1 MKKILRLTESQLI
14 NVIKK
19 VIRENEITELGQSD
33 FSNIEEIDCVES
45 KGDLRAGIATI
56 TNEYKLRDDE
66 DVLVVFYMDD
76 KTGKETIYGYG
87 PKISDNMYNEDDQ
100 GNPIIC
106 RIAEKFLNSMSEEY
120 EENR

>member
-33 FSNIEEIDCVES
+33 FTNIEEIDCVES
-45 KGDLRAGIATI
+45 KGDLQVGIATI
-56 TNEYKLRDDE
+56 TSEYEFKDEE
-66 DVLVVFYMDD
+66 DVLVVYYIDEN
-76 KTGKETIYGYG
+76 TGKEIIYGYG
-87 PKISDNMYNEDDQ
+87 PKISENMYTEDNQ

-106 RIAEKFLNSMSEEY
+106 RIGERLLDRMSEEY